1 MWKHANG
8 SINVE
13 KALVAGRSNMK
24 RCNVA
29 NVALKYREG
38 RMPRSNIIYMKR
50 YIYVYKINQIYQIS
64 NMKRCNVAL
73 S

>member
-1 MWKHANG
+1 MQMWKHANG

-38 RMPRSNIIYMKR
+38 GMPRSNIIYMKR
-50 YIYVYKINQIYQIS
+50 YIYQINQIYQIQ

>member
-38 RMPRSNIIYMKR
+38 GMPRSNIIYMKR
-50 YIYVYKINQIYQIS
+50 YIYQINQIYQIQ

>member
-1 MWKHANG
+1 MEMWKHANG

-38 RMPRSNIIYMKR
+38 GMPRSNIIYMKR
-50 YIYVYKINQIYQIS
+50 YIYVYQLNQIYQI
-64 NMKRCNVAL
+64 
-73 S
+73 